1 MLCALIALPV
11 MAGDEPQCILEEFRS
26 GDKLSYSRASDIA
39 QDDRGFIWMGMWNGL
54 CRYDGQAFQLFRAEP
69 NNNNPLSNNRIQQI
83 EIDSRQNIWCTTF
96 DSRLYLFDRETLQFR
111 DIFADIDSLCFIP
124 KTRRA
129 LYSLP
134 RKGVT
139 WAVLSDGSCLRFNDA
154 NPTEYDLVAA
164 QGHVGNNLPGAILPG
179 VFMVTD
185 DSFGHEWILADWG
198 VQIYGGPQLTGRPYF
213 RLHEINHRIFLAS
226 GDGSLVE
233 YSDAYGMQEIS
244 LPVPVRNIYMTTV
257 RHDNRLV
264 LATDLG
270 LLLYDADRNTFQQVQ
285 QTREGAALPEVYEF
299 YNDAR
304 NRLWLFTNTADFY
317 RLDPDGTVRRFP
329 APDESLQSTERYHL
343 HLMFE
348 DADGRIWGKAR
359 RGGLTWFDEA
369 TETLQPYTLALGT
382 PEDRIPN
389 YNVFFID
396 RQRTLWL
403 SATPSLFHL
412 SFQRRQFRYIQNP
425 QRGEVRSMLADDER
439 HGLWMGD
446 RNGYLALRTADGRWR
461 YLTQEGRLTD
471 EPKKLVNS
479 GIYALLRDS
488 RGDLWVGTR
497 GDGLFRMRATGLT
510 TCTIRQFR
518 HDEHNT
524 FSLSEDRV
532 YALYED
538 VNDHLWVG
546 TYGGG
551 VNLVEVTEEDSVHFF
566 HHANRMPGYPISDFG
581 QVRCIAGTPRGEL
594 MVGTTGGLLTFTSDF
609 SHPATVT
616 FHQHMKRNND
626 PTGLP
631 GNDIMRVV
639 HTDDGR
645 NYVCT
650 FGLGISEIL
659 EDNILSDTLHYQSHL
674 NHEYPAGDVI
684 VSGMED
690 HSGRI
695 WLVADGSVSKFET
708 ETGNFTYFDHTDF
721 DRDYRFT
728 EAAPTLD
735 SAGVMTLGLMDGMLS
750 FHCDSLHK
758 SAFSPR
764 IVFTGYRYPGD
775 QDPTLCND
783 MERITLRSGQRS
795 VSIAFAALDYHPS
808 QLLRYAYRME
818 RIDTA
823 WTYSN
828 TPMVNYV
835 NLPSGTY
842 RLHVRSTNHDGQWC
856 ANERILTIRVYPGL
870 WKEPWFWT
878 VVCLLLVGGLVSVV
892 YFRYY
897 RGNRRVRKHRQRL
910 RADGFGFNGS
920 TADDEEREEPNDLP
934 PLI

>member
-1 MLCALIALPV
+1 LLSLCLCWLLSGLTARA
-11 MAGDEPQCILEEFRS
+11 DNDPQCIIEEFRS
-26 GDKLSYSRASDIA
+26 GDRLSYSRASDFA
-39 QDDRGFIWMGMWNGL
+39 QDERGFIWMGMWNGL

-69 NNNNPLSNNRIQQI
+69 NNNNPLTNNRIQQI

-96 DSRLYLFDRETLQFR
+96 DSRLYLFDRQTLQFR
-111 DIFADIDSLCFIP
+111 DIFASIDSLCFIP

-154 NPTEYDLVAA
+154 DPTDYDCVSA
-164 QGHVGNNLPGAILPG
+164 QGHSANNLPGAILPG

-185 DSFGHEWILADWG
+185 DSYGHEWILADWG
-198 VQIYGGPQLTGRPYF
+198 VQIYGGPQLTGRAYF
-213 RLHEINHRIFLAS
+213 RLHEINRRVFLLS

-233 YSDAYGMQEIS
+233 YTDLYGMQDIE
-244 LPVPVRNIYMTTV
+244 LPIPVSAIYMTTV

-264 LATDLG
+264 IATDQG
-270 LLLYDADRNTFQQVQ
+270 LLLYDTERGTFQHIQ
-285 QTREGAALPEVYEF
+285 QTSDGEPLPEVYEF

-317 RLDPDGTVRRFP
+317 RLDPDGTVRRFAAP
-329 APDESLQSTERYHL
+329 AEQLQSTERYHL

-348 DADGRIWGKAR
+348 DSDGRVWGKAR
-359 RGGLTWFDEA
+359 KGGLTWFDEE
-369 TETLQPYTLALGT
+369 TEQLRSYTLALSEG
-382 PEDRIPN
+382 PDDRIPN
-389 YNVFFID
+389 YNVFFVD
-396 RQRTLWL
+396 RQRSLWL

-412 SFQRRQFRYIQNP
+412 SFQRRQFVYTPNP
-425 QRGEVRSMLADDER
+425 QHNEVRAMLADDER
-439 HGLWMGD
+439 QGLWMGD
-446 RNGYLALRTADGRWR
+446 RAGYLALHTQDGRWQ
-461 YLTQEGRLTD
+461 YLTRAGRLTD
-471 EPKKLVNS
+471 QPERLVTS
-479 GIYALLRDS
+479 GVYALLRDA

-497 GDGLFRMRATGLT
+497 GDGLFRLRATGLS
-510 TCTIRQFR
+510 TCRIEQFR
-518 HDEHNT
+518 HDDKNN
-524 FSLSEDRV
+524 FSLSDDRV

-538 VNDHLWVG
+538 VNEHVWVG

-551 VNLVEVTEEDSVHFF
+551 VNLVEVTDEDSIHFY
-566 HHANRMPGYPISDFG
+566 HHDNRMPGYPISDFG
-581 QVRCIAGTPRGEL
+581 QVRCITGTQRGQL
-594 MVGTTGGLLTFTSDF
+594 LVGTTGGLLTFTSDF

-616 FHQHMKRNND
+616 FYQHNKRNND

-631 GNDIMRVV
+631 GNDVMRVF

-645 NYVCT
+645 NYVST
-650 FGLGISEIL
+650 FGLGVSEVL
-659 EDNILSDTLHYQSHL
+659 EDNLLQDTLHYQSHL
-674 NHEYPAGDVI
+674 DHEYPAGDVI
-684 VSGMED
+684 VTGLDD
-690 HSGRI
+690 HAGHL
-695 WLVADGSVSKFET
+695 WLVADGSLSRFDT
-708 ETGNFTYFDHTDF
+708 ETGQFTYFDHTDF

-728 EAAPTLD
+728 EAVPTLD
-735 SAGVMTLGLMDGMLS
+735 SMGVMTVGMLDGMLS
-750 FHCDSLHK
+750 FHCDSLRK
-758 SAFSPR
+758 SQFAPR

-783 MERITLRSGQRS
+783 METITLPTGQRS

-818 RIDTA
+818 RLDTA

-835 NLPSGTY
+835 NLPNGTY

-856 ANERILTIRVYPGL
+856 DNERILTIRVRPNVL
-870 WKEPWFWT
+870 KEPWFWT
-878 VVCLLLVGGLVSVV
+878 VICLLLVGGIAGVV
-892 YFRYY
+892 YLRYSK
-897 RGNRRVRKHRQRL
+897 GNKRVRHHRQQL
-910 RADGFGFNGS
+910 RFGREQS
-920 TADDEEREEPNDLP
+920 RERERERDLP